1 VLVIRNDDSII
12 GGESLLLD
20 SYPIVEELRKNY
32 PEQFNTLTRIP
43 ATFQKIHYKR
53 LVTSI
58 GTVVHC
64 GHSHRESPVH
74 IVSQVPHIVL
84 GEDEEVRPYY

>member
-20 SYPIVEELRKNY
+20 SYPIVEGLRKNY
-32 PEQFNTLTRIP
+32 PEQFNTLARIP
-43 ATFQKIHYKR
+43 ATFQKIHHKR
-53 LVTSI
+53 LVTI
-58 GTVVHC
+58 GSVVDC
-64 GHSHRESPVH
+64 GHSHRDSPVH

-84 GEDEEVRPYY
+84 GEDEEVII